1 MLFTILFKVKKNNT
15 FLYIIYNTIK
25 VVIMNLKK
33 NKIKKNKKY
42 KKIIIK
48 NNKKIKSKKIKK
60 KIKIAKCEVRTHDL
74 KIMRLTRCR
83 LRQLR
88 FVIFCKRYVF

>member
-60 KIKIAKCEVRTHDL
+60 KNKNCEV
-74 KIMRLTRCR
+74 
-83 LRQLR
+83 
-88 FVIFCKRYVF
+88 